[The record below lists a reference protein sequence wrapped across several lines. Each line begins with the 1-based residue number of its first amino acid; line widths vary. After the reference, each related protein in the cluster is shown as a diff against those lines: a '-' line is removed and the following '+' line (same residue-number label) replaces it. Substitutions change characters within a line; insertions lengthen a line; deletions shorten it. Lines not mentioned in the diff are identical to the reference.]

1 MLQSRNLDD
10 QSFEQIMEY
19 VTGRLPW
26 LCPAWT
32 DYNAHDPGITILE
45 LIAWYKEMQQYHM
58 NTVTPALQKKL
69 LKLLGVVPRPPRP
82 ASCLVSPPRDR
93 RLPPLARLESPQGV
107 CFELLEPAQPAGRV
121 EAAYLAGSGG
131 LQEVTEALAQ
141 PQLAIRPF
149 AEDGGAQLLIGLG
162 DCGRSLRLWFEIDDQ
177 RPVPRN
183 PFASPDQSPRV
194 LQWGC
199 AGASQPP
206 QVEDGTNGLSHSGFI
221 TFRFPA
227 DFAAT
232 DAGRG
237 LPPRPYLTLRQ
248 LDAGCEEEIR
258 LMGIYGGYF
267 RAAQQETW
275 ANAQW
280 QRLEP
285 GMDRLPLEDAVAL
298 EGGVYLFAR
307 EGEGLRFLPS
317 QRAWEEG
324 GLCLRFDPAGLPQ
337 DGEPNLLVVSQDAL
351 RYGQL
356 MFPSTGLPEQSILL
370 PVGERQVLPDRL
382 RLICDTLC
390 PDGQVRPALW
400 ECVDDL
406 TACGPRDRVFAYDP
420 VREQV
425 VFGDGAHGAIP
436 PKGEQAV
443 LVASLALSY
452 CGGGNV
458 PRDCA
463 LALADGSTAGNTA
476 ASGGE
481 DAQSLPQAA
490 AEFLR
495 SLEHTQ
501 KCASEADYERAARE
515 TPGLRVAAAK
525 AIAGFDPEEP
535 SGRSHLPV
543 VTVVVLPGSSRV
555 RPLPDARF
563 LRAVQEHLEHLRP
576 ICTVVKVVAPTYVP
590 VGVSLQARGAF
601 STQLEGKIREAV
613 ERYLQVGYRGRAI
626 GDPVRRDDLAAAL
639 MEVEH
644 LLGIQRLELRPLGT
658 GCYADPRGDLQLRRN
673 AVAYLGALDL
683 EIR

>member
-10 QSFEQIMEY
+10 QSFEEIMEY
-19 VTGRLPW
+19 VIGRLPW

-58 NTVTPALQKKL
+58 NTMTPALQKKL
-69 LKLLGVVPRPPRP
+69 LKLLGVTPRPPQP
-82 ASCLVSPPRDR
+82 ARCLVS
-93 RLPPLARLESPQGV
+93 LPQGRPAPFLTRLENPQGV
-107 CFELLEPAQPAGRV
+107 CFELLEAAAPACAV
-121 EAAYLAGSGG
+121 EAAYLEGSGG
-131 LQEVTEALAQ
+131 VQEITETLAQ
-141 PQLAIRPF
+141 PQLAVCPF
-149 AEDGGAQLLIGLG
+149 GEDGGARLLVGLG
-162 DCGRSLRLWFEIDDQ
+162 GEEEELRLWFEIDDQ

-183 PFASPDQSPRV
+183 PFAGPDQSPRV

-199 AGASQPP
+199 AGASRPP

-232 DAGRG
+232 DGGCG
-237 LPPRPYLTLRQ
+237 LPPRRYLTLRQ
-248 LDAGCEEEIR
+248 RDAGCEEEIR
-258 LMGIYGGYF
+258 LVGIHGGRYQ
-267 RAAQQETW
+267 AAQQETW
-275 ANAQW
+275 AHARW
-280 QRLEP
+280 YRAEAGRLF
-285 GMDRLPLEDAVAL
+285 LEDAVSR

-307 EGEGLRFLPS
+307 EEEGLRFLPS
-317 QRAWEEG
+317 QRVWVDGRLAVE
-324 GLCLRFDPAGLPQ
+324 FDGDGLPQ

-356 MFPSTGLPEQSILL
+356 VFPSTGLPDMAILL
-370 PVGERQVLPDRL
+370 PVGERQVLPQQL
-382 RLICDTLC
+382 QLICDTLC

-400 ECVDDL
+400 SWVEDL

-425 VFGDGAHGAIP
+425 IFGDGAHGAIP
-436 PKGEQAV
+436 PRGEQAV
-443 LVASLALSY
+443 LAASLVLSY

-463 LALADGSTAGNTA
+463 LALDDGSIAENTPA
-476 ASGGE
+476 FGGE
-481 DAQSLPQAA
+481 DAQSLRQAA

-495 SLEHTQ
+495 SLEHTR
-501 KCASEADYERAARE
+501 KCASEADYQRAALE

-543 VTVVVLPGSSRV
+543 VTVVALPGSSRV

-563 LRAVQEHLEHLRP
+563 LHTIQAYLERLRP

-590 VGVSLQARGAF
+590 VGVSLQARGAPGP
-601 STQLEGKIREAV
+601 QLEEEIRQAV
-613 ERYLQVGYRGRAI
+613 ERYLQVGEKGRAI

-644 LLGIQRLELRPLGT
+644 LLAIQRLELRPSGPD
-658 GCYADPRGDLQLRRN
+658 CYADPRGDLQLRPN
-673 AVAYLGALDL
+673 AVAYLGALNV